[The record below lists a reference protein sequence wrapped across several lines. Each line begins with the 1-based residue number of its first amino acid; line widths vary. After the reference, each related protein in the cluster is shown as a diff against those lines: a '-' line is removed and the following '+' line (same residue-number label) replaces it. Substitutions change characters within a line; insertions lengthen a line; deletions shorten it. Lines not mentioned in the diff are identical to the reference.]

1 LCAELQEEFGGDEM
15 NDTTNRRDFMKLAM
29 GAAYTGL
36 ATSAVDDS
44 PAQAPGTAPVLT
56 PPGPAN
62 KRPNIIY
69 LHSHDTGRYIQP
81 YGHNV
86 PTPNLLKMAQE
97 GVLFHNAFDAAPTCS
112 PSRAALLTGQA
123 PHSCGMVGLVNFG
136 FSMEHYQRHVINSL
150 KPAGYTAVACGIQ
163 HIVKDPR
170 VLGYDEILYREDA
183 HPWPAGNQ
191 IENGLAWVVAPQ
203 VVEFLNRKPKEPF
216 FLAAGFK
223 QTHRNFDPPTADDDP
238 RYTIPPIPIADSP
251 QTRLDMA
258 GFRASARIL
267 DDAIG
272 DILRALEE
280 NNLAENTLVIYTTD
294 HGPAFPEMKCSLRDA
309 GTGVSLIMR
318 GPGGFSGGK
327 VCDALISQLD
337 LYPTLCDYAGI
348 EPPSWLEG
356 RSMMPVIRGELPE
369 INEEIHAE
377 VNYHIAYEP
386 KRMVRTNRYKYIR
399 HFLNRTRP
407 VIANCDASPSKD
419 FWLAHDWQNQTI
431 DHEELYDVALDPNEG
446 QNLIADPAHGK
457 VAGDMRGRLDR
468 WMESTNDPIL
478 KGPINAQSGAKIWAP
493 DATFPGPDF
502 VVAP

>member
-1 LCAELQEEFGGDEM
+1 
-15 NDTTNRRDFMKLAM
+15 
-29 GAAYTGL
+29 
-36 ATSAVDDS
+36 
-44 PAQAPGTAPVLT
+44 
-56 PPGPAN
+56 
-62 KRPNIIY
+62 
-69 LHSHDTGRYIQP
+69 
-81 YGHNV
+81 
-86 PTPNLLKMAQE
+86 
-97 GVLFHNAFDAAPTCS
+97 
-112 PSRAALLTGQA
+112 
-123 PHSCGMVGLVNFG
+123 
-136 FSMEHYQRHVINSL
+136 
-150 KPAGYTAVACGIQ
+150 
-163 HIVKDPR
+163 
-170 VLGYDEILYREDA
+170 
-183 HPWPAGNQ
+183 
-191 IENGLAWVVAPQ
+191 
-203 VVEFLNRKPKEPF
+203 
-216 FLAAGFK
+216 
-223 QTHRNFDPPTADDDP
+223 
-238 RYTIPPIPIADSP
+238 
-251 QTRLDMA
+251 
-258 GFRASARIL
+258 
-267 DDAIG
+267 
-272 DILRALEE
+272 
-280 NNLAENTLVIYTTD
+280 
-294 HGPAFPEMKCSLRDA
+294 MKCSLRDA